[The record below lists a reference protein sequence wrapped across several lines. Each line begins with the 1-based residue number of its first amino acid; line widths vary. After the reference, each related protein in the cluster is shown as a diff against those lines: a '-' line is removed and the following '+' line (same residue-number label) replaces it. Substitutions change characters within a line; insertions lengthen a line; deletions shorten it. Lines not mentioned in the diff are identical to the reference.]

1 MAALVVG
8 ERVRFAG
15 EGCDGGGDF
24 GGVGVEV
31 EAGDRG
37 WAVPGE
43 GLGDGV
49 AGESADGGDGPVA
62 QYVG

>member
-15 EGCDGGGDF
+15 EGGDGGGDF
-24 GGVGVEV
+24 GEVGVEV

-43 GLGDGV
+43 GLGDG
-49 AGESADGGDGPVA
+49 GSRR
-62 QYVG
+62 VGRRR